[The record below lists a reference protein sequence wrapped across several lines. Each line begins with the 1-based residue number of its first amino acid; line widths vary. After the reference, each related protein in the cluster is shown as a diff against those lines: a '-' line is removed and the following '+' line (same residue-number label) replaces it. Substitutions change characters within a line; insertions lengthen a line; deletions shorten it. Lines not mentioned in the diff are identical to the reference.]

1 MSRSARAVTGAR
13 RRNET
18 LDKFGVIGDLLQMVW
33 RRKLWWLAPLLV
45 ALFVLALLLM
55 LEATPIGPLLY
66 PLF

>member
-1 MSRSARAVTGAR
+1 M
-13 RRNET
+13 RNET
-18 LDKFGVIGDLLQMVW
+18 LDKFAVVGDLLQLVW

-45 ALFVLALLLM
+45 ALFLLAVLLM